1 MQELRPLSQTGKN
14 GSVYKTTDA
23 RKVARGELTEHAQSD
38 STVNECV
45 IVGGGA
51 IGLSIA
57 FELLRRGRE
66 VTLIDRIE
74 PGKET
79 SWAGAGILPPAPTRN
94 VLDPI
99 DQLKQLAMSL
109 HHDWAAQLQ
118 FETGID
124 TGFRQCGGL
133 YFALTSG
140 ERASLI
146 GLQNLYQE
154 QGIEC
159 RMLSRTEMAA
169 CEPSTHFSSVTAAL
183 ELPGE
188 CQLRNPRHLRA
199 LVACCI
205 QRGMRVIHNEEV
217 LGLDSSND
225 GTWRIRT
232 SSATRTAKMVCVAAG
247 AWSQQ
252 LLASLG
258 VELSVFPVR
267 GQIVLYKCKQKPFQ
281 RVLNVGPRYLVPRE
295 DGRVLV
301 GSTEEEVGFD
311 KRTTEEAIAELRS
324 LAEALVPDLRLA
336 EVERTWAGLRPA
348 TFDSLP
354 YMGEVPGKSGLFVAC
369 GHFRSGLYLSPAAG
383 VVMADLLC
391 GKSPPLDMWPFRL
404 SRG

>member
-1 MQELRPLSQTGKN
+1 MSEHV
-14 GSVYKTTDA
+14 GSDLA
-23 RKVARGELTEHAQSD
+23 
-38 STVNECV
+38 VNECV

-57 FELLRRGRE
+57 FELLCRGRQ

-79 SWAGAGILPPAPTRN
+79 SWAGAGILPPAPTQN

-99 DQLKQLAMSL
+99 DQMRHLTMSL
-109 HHDWAAQLQ
+109 HQGWAEQLRS
-118 FETGID
+118 ETGID
-124 TGFRQCGGL
+124 TGYRQCGGL

-159 RMLSRTEMAA
+159 RMLSRSEMAA
-169 CEPSTHFSSVTAAL
+169 CEPSTQFSSVTAAL

-188 CQLRNPRHLRA
+188 SQLRNPRHLRA
-199 LVACCI
+199 LVACCV
-205 QRGMRVIHNEEV
+205 QRGMRLIQNEEV
-217 LGLDSSND
+217 LGLYSEND
-225 GTWRIRT
+225 GAWKIQT
-232 SSATRTAKMVCVAAG
+232 SSATRRAEIVCVTAG

-252 LLASLG
+252 LLSSLG
-258 VELSVFPVR
+258 VEISVFPVR
-267 GQIVLYKCKQKPFQ
+267 GQIVLYKCKQRPFQ
-281 RVLNVGPRYLVPRE
+281 RVLNIGPRYLVPRD
-295 DGRVLV
+295 DGYVLV

-311 KRTTEEAIAELRS
+311 MRTTEEAIADLRG
-324 LAEALVPDLRLA
+324 LAESLVPDLRFA

-348 TFDSLP
+348 SFDSLP
-354 YMGEVPGKSGLFVAC
+354 YMGEAPERPGLFVAC
-369 GHFRSGLYLSPAAG
+369 GHFRSGLYLSPAVG
-383 VVMADLLC
+383 VVMADLIC
-391 GKSPPLDMWPFRL
+391 GRSPPLDLWPFRL